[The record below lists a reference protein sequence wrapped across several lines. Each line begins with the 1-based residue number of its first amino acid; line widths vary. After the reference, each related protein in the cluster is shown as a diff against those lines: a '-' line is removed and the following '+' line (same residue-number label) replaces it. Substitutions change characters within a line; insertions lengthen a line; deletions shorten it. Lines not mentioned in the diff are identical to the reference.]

1 MYLITLKH
9 FNYLFCL
16 LFIAAGYKL
25 IRSYKT
31 EADEKDK
38 LNDITHLVFLIHGI
52 GHKIDNK
59 KIIKNTSQ

>member
-1 MYLITLKH
+1 MIFL
-9 FNYLFCL
+9 
-16 LFIAAGYKL
+16 AAGYKL

-31 EADEKDK
+31 DANEKDK

>member
-1 MYLITLKH
+1 MLDCCMIIL
-9 FNYLFCL
+9 
-16 LFIAAGYKL
+16 AAGYKL

-31 EADEKDK
+31 DASEKDK

>member
-1 MYLITLKH
+1 LYLII
-9 FNYLFCL
+9 FL
-16 LFIAAGYKL
+16 LNQNHLIILAAGYKL

-38 LNDITHLVFLIHGI
+38 LNDITHLVFLVHGI

-59 KIIKNTSQ
+59 KIIRNTSQ

>member
-1 MYLITLKH
+1 MK
-9 FNYLFCL
+9 FV
-16 LFIAAGYKL
+16 IAAGYKL

-59 KIIKNTSQ
+59 KIIKNTSQLVQQYVQ

>member
-1 MYLITLKH
+1 MYKRAYKSLKIV
-9 FNYLFCL
+9 L
-16 LFIAAGYKL
+16 AAGYKL

-31 EADEKDK
+31 DANEKDK
-38 LNDITHLVFLIHGI
+38 LNDINHLVFLIHGI